1 MANRKSKGNSWSHQL
16 CSLYSLLVLSLGLA
30 LPLVAAFQN
39 GPASQSVIYTKVFEL
54 YLYTTAILYL
64 LYLHWYLIRVHDPKR
79 KQHGAVAIQKLRPGG
94 ENGLTDSAET
104 DNQGATTLPV
114 HLGGRGIS
122 VYLRYGVILF
132 SIGTIIYIGFHLTE
146 FALEIV
152 GRCKDVSA
160 LTVTVGVVHLLFTF
174 IQTFFV
180 FKYHTIVVNKHL
192 VFARFGFIHLM
203 ITNLCIWLLYVI
215 VESSDDFFD
224 DSKTTNSS
232 GTATNHNDDTLGCTA
247 IMSITERA
255 SPYLYPCV
263 LEYNIIAAAVMYTI
277 YNTVGTLPN
286 ISEKKPHKPSIHETM
301 DGVSKGCDKSN
312 VGLFLGMLVAIITLI
327 SLSIYFVLFA
337 EAGRDGYQ
345 WLYLIP
351 FESMMIFVLMASLI
365 AVIVSV
371 WKMRILD
378 YRQEQDGGVSVF
390 LMLTG
395 TLGGYIGNIFVGIA
409 LLHVVYTMDT
419 TLILTLISTFL
430 SVIQITI
437 QTFCIFDGGRRQV
450 ADTNHVIQKPGR
462 SALALL
468 LICNLCLWVIET
480 LAVKKAFEHTT
491 VFEDLYGNLPWKIIT
506 HATIPLIIFYRFHSA
521 AELSGIW
528 SRAYVPKV
536 IEQVEVTKL

>member
-79 KQHGAVAIQKLRPGG
+79 KQHGAVAIPKPRLGG
-94 ENGLTDSAET
+94 ENGPTDSAET
-104 DNQGATTLPV
+104 DNQEDTTLPV

-122 VYLRYGVILF
+122 VYLRYGVI
-132 SIGTIIYIGFHLTE
+132 
-146 FALEIV
+146 
-152 GRCKDVSA
+152 
-160 LTVTVGVVHLLFTF
+160 
-174 IQTFFV
+174 Q
-180 FKYHTIVVNKHL
+180 
-192 VFARFGFIHLM
+192 
-203 ITNLCIWLLYVI
+203 
-215 VESSDDFFD
+215 SSDDFFD

-232 GTATNHNDDTLGCTA
+232 GTATNHKDDTLGCTA
-247 IMSITERA
+247 IISITERA

-286 ISEKKPHKPSIHETM
+286 ISEKKLHKPSIHETM

-365 AVIVSV
+365 AVIVAV